1 MSIPDIAYK
10 EQILVRE
17 ENTSEII
24 GLILLIIILTFVF
37 LYVALYG
44 KTIDN
49 EIDSAIFEVRLNDD
63 GTAEITEAWMRPYG
77 TFERRIDNPEGERFR
92 HLKVLNASDN
102 YWVRRFSDYY
112 IITMYY
118 HSQER
123 KEPYKITYRLTG
135 VFKEIKGDTSQFS
148 FDFLGSEFPD
158 RVGSMDII
166 IYLPEGT
173 SAARVDTKGKK
184 ELSDNAVRISAV
196 SKKGSFPVT
205 VDVYKNDGSHVT
217 DLSYYFIKWKRY
229 VFWGLVFVILMLLFC
244 IIRFGLAAANKD
256 VF

>member
-112 IITMYY
+112 IITMY
-118 HSQER
+118 
-123 KEPYKITYRLTG
+123 L
-135 VFKEIKGDTSQFS
+135 
-148 FDFLGSEFPD
+148 
-158 RVGSMDII
+158 
-166 IYLPEGT
+166 
-173 SAARVDTKGKK
+173 
-184 ELSDNAVRISAV
+184 
-196 SKKGSFPVT
+196 
-205 VDVYKNDGSHVT
+205 
-217 DLSYYFIKWKRY
+217 
-229 VFWGLVFVILMLLFC
+229 FVNL
-244 IIRFGLAAANKD
+244 
-256 VF
+256 

>member
-1 MSIPDIAYK
+1 M
-10 EQILVRE
+10 VRE

-166 IYLPEGT
+166 IYLPEST

-205 VDVYKNDGSHVT
+205 VDVTENDGTHAT
-217 DLSYYFIKWKRY
+217 DMSYYFIKWKRY